1 MAGPDVNVHDF
12 KLVGENII
20 KNIIEKAAFTY
31 KFKRKERARTL
42 GNISAVKVA
51 PDRTI
56 DPALLFQC
64 FLLVLKSGDFSLEEV
79 LEHEL
84 SPYPSA
90 LFETRNIL
98 RNAIHAIQEHV
109 ADLSSMAVINNI
121 SKTDCYML
129 DGGSLIHRLPWK
141 KGDSYH
147 AIAGSYADFTVI
159 HYGQVV
165 FDGYAEGPSIK
176 DKVKK

>member
-1 MAGPDVNVHDF
+1 M
-12 KLVGENII
+12 
-20 KNIIEKAAFTY
+20 
-31 KFKRKERARTL
+31 
-42 GNISAVKVA
+42 KVA

-64 FLLVLKSGDFSLEEV
+64 FLLVLKSGDLSLEEV
-79 LEHEL
+79 LEYEL

-98 RNAIHAIQEHV
+98 QNAIHAIREHV

-129 DGGSLIHRLPWK
+129 DGGSLIHRLSWK
-141 KGDSYH
+141 KGPGLIWFNS
-147 AIAGSYADFTVI
+147 
-159 HYGQVV
+159 
-165 FDGYAEGPSIK
+165 
-176 DKVKK
+176 